1 MGHDQE
7 DTMRTRLAIA
17 GLALGALTTIGVGQL
32 VTSVGATK
40 PTIPFDDARLKI
52 EYNPSDGDAGVQFF
66 IDAEEWKHIT
76 VTNPRGRKVLD
87 VGAGN
92 VIRNYGLSELFS
104 ESSEPPFTEFPFDK
118 FKQLF
123 PEGVYTFRGQN
134 ISGERLQSTFVLK
147 HTVPDGAKITS
158 PAEGSTLPAN
168 GVTVQWEP
176 VTTPAGIDI
185 AAYEVIVIADDS
197 GLGTAERTID
207 ATLPPTATH
216 MAVPPVF
223 LTPGDYKVEVLAIE
237 RGGNQ
242 TTVQV
247 AFTVA

>member
-1 MGHDQE
+1 
-7 DTMRTRLAIA
+7 MRNRLAIA
-17 GLALGALTTIGVGQL
+17 GLTVGVVATLVVGQF
-32 VTSVGATK
+32 VTAADASR

-52 EYNPSDGDAGVQFF
+52 EFNATDDDAGLQFF

-87 VGAGN
+87 VTAGK
-92 VIRNYGLSELFS
+92 VIRNFGLSELFS
-104 ESSEPPFTEFPFDK
+104 ESTEPPFTEFPFAE
-118 FKQLF
+118 FKKLF

-134 ISGERLQSTFVLK
+134 VNGERLRSTFTLR
-147 HTVPDGAKITS
+147 HAIPDGAKITS

-168 GVTVQWEP
+168 GVTVEWEP

-197 GLGTAERTID
+197 GLGTAERTVD
-207 ATLPPTATH
+207 VTLPPTATR

-223 LTPGDYKVEVLAIE
+223 LTPGGYKVEVLAIE

-242 TTVQV
+242 TTAEV
-247 AFTVA
+247 AFTVV

>member
-1 MGHDQE
+1 
-7 DTMRTRLAIA
+7 MRHRLAIA
-17 GLALGALTTIGVGQL
+17 GLTLGALATLIFGQV
-32 VTSVGATK
+32 VTSADASK

-52 EYNPSDGDAGVQFF
+52 EANATAGDAGIQFF

-76 VTNPRGRKVLD
+76 VTNPQGRKVLD
-87 VGAGN
+87 VGAGK
-92 VIRNYGLSELFS
+92 VIRNFGLSELFS
-104 ESSEPPFTEFPFDK
+104 ESSEPPFTEFPFAEFEK
-118 FKQLF
+118 LF

-134 ISGERLQSTFVLK
+134 INGEQLMSTFTLK
-147 HTVPDGAKITS
+147 HTIPDGAKITS
-158 PAEGSTLPAN
+158 PTEGSTLPAT
-168 GVTVQWEP
+168 GVTVAWEP

-197 GLGTAERTID
+197 GLGTAERTVD
-207 ATLPPTATH
+207 VTTPPTATR

-223 LTPGDYKVEVLAIE
+223 LTPGGYKVEVLAIE

-242 TTVQV
+242 TTVEV